1 MNIPIF
7 RAKKIDSN
15 EYVLGWLLQ
24 DCFGY
29 YIIPTNN
36 ALRCESLNSES
47 IEIDPT
53 TLAIHFPAILDSQ
66 GNKIFASLQED
77 GKGGDIV
84 MLDYSKIKTAIWCSK
99 TQAIMLYSKQT
110 GSSILSLY
118 KDDIKIIAIQE

>member
-15 EYVLGWLLQ
+15 AYVLGWLLQ

-53 TLAIHFPAILDSQ
+53 TLAIHFPDMKDSKR
-66 GNKIFASLQED
+66 NKIFASLQED

-84 MLDYSKIKTAIWCSK
+84 LEPHHETEIETVLSYENYIKNIDKRAHTILYSKII
-99 TQAIMLYSKQT
+99 
-110 GSSILSLY
+110 GV
-118 KDDIKIIAIQE
+118 QE